1 MALAVS
7 SRAYDQF
14 LNGAIAIKDDI
25 HNRDVVGD
33 ANSAQEG
40 GLQARTGKQTLRS
53 SNGVG

>member
-14 LNGAIAIKDDI
+14 LNGAIAIKDHI

-40 GLQARTGKQTLRS
+40 GLQARTGKQTLRI
-53 SNGVG
+53 SNGAG

>member
-14 LNGAIAIKDDI
+14 LNGTIAIKDHI
-25 HNRDVVGD
+25 HNRD
-33 ANSAQEG
+33 AAQEG
-40 GLQARTGKQTLRS
+40 GLQARTGKQTLRI